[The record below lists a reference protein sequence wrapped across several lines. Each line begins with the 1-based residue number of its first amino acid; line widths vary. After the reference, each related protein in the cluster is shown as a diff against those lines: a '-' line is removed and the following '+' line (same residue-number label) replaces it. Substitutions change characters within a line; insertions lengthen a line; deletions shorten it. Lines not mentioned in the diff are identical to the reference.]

1 MKWTALACLAAIL
14 CGCAAARGRVNETCR
29 PTGWV
34 DRVEGLW
41 VIIEPDG
48 DDAETLVLPTSC
60 FREPVHGG
68 LRIVDG
74 RIDYDETEAMRRRM
88 AELASRLVNAPA
100 PPN

>member
-1 MKWTALACLAAIL
+1 MRATAVLLVAMVS
-14 CGCAAARGRVNETCR
+14 CGCATLSTDAPRGCR

-41 VIIEPDG
+41 VVIEPD
-48 DDAETLVLPTSC
+48 DEDADTIVLPSSC

-74 RIDYDETEAMRRRM
+74 RIDLAATEALKREME
-88 AELASRLVNAPA
+88 AISKRLVRVRDD
-100 PPN
+100 

>member
-1 MKWTALACLAAIL
+1 MLCLVALWCA
-14 CGCAAARGRVNETCR
+14 GCATAAAPAAGCR

-41 VIIEPDG
+41 VIIEL
-48 DDAETLVLPTSC
+48 DDEEAETLVLPTSC

-74 RIDYDETEAMRRRM
+74 RVDREETEAMRRRM
-88 AELASRLVNAPA
+88 AAIVARVSEAQDDD
-100 PPN
+100 

>member
-1 MKWTALACLAAIL
+1 MRVLMVLLATIWL
-14 CGCAAARGRVNETCR
+14 CGCATTRAEAPRGCK

-41 VIIEPDG
+41 VVIEPD
-48 DDAETLVLPTSC
+48 DEDADTLVLPTSC

-74 RIDYDETEAMRRRM
+74 RIDLAATAAMKQEMEAI
-88 AELASRLVNAPA
+88 AARLVRVRDD
-100 PPN
+100 